1 MFKLGL
7 NNNKLWLISI
17 INCAGSTHYNGQN
30 EKFKSCLFEIIDNI
44 RLNGKESNFAVENT
58 VIVLGD
64 SGVRQIV
71 GFNTP
76 KSINEA
82 NFEPFG
88 IMSMK
93 RALDEIKT
101 LWNNLQNSSGG
112 SIASIM
118 LLSDGIFD
126 YEAELALEAFNS
138 ADGLKDIPR
147 LAVCSDID
155 IDSDEYQNISRFAG
169 KKIFDTYSIQKISN
183 EITDSYL
190 KNRKIEPTGVLEAD
204 DEYI

>member
-1 MFKLGL
+1 MFKLGRD
-7 NNNKLWLISI
+7 NNKLWLVSI
-17 INCAGSTHYNGQN
+17 INCAGSTHYKGRN
-30 EKFKSCLFEIIDNI
+30 EKLKSCLFEILDNI
-44 RLNGKESNFAVENT
+44 KLKGEESNFAVENT

-71 GFNTP
+71 GFNRP

-101 LWNNLQNSSGG
+101 LWNIQNSSGG
-112 SIASIM
+112 SIAYIM

-138 ADGLKDIPR
+138 ADGLKDVPR

-155 IDSDEYQNISRFAG
+155 VDSDEYQNISKFAG
-169 KKIFDTYSIQKISN
+169 KKIFDTDSIQRISN
-183 EITDSYL
+183 EITNEYL
-190 KNRKIEPTGVLEAD
+190 QNRKIESSNASEPD